1 MSDQPTPPTSHYI
14 HGTSP
19 TEQQRLS
26 LLNDYLNQASLRELG
41 LRGGEMVLDVGS
53 GLGQF
58 TRAMARAVGPTGQV
72 IGIEP
77 DSRQLAEA
85 QRQARDAGEAGLV
98 DFRQG
103 DALAMPLAPTE
114 WGTFDVA
121 HVRFVLEHVREPDR
135 IVRAMVRAVRPGG
148 RIILED
154 DDHELLRLWPEP
166 PGFGPLWQAYMRT
179 FDRLGNDPYIGRRL
193 VALLHEAGAAP
204 RRNTLI
210 FFGSCSGQANFDFLV
225 SNLAEILNGAR
236 QTMLREVLIDLNGF
250 DQALAA
256 LRTWGHRA
264 DAAIWYA
271 MSWADGVRKA

>member
-1 MSDQPTPPTSHYI
+1 MSDQPTPPASHYL

-26 LLNDYLNQASLRELG
+26 LLNDFLNQASLRELG
-41 LRGGEMVLDVGS
+41 LRGGEKVLDVGS

-58 TRAMARAVGPTGQV
+58 TRAMARAVGPTGRV

-77 DSRQLAEA
+77 DPRQLAEA
-85 QRQARDAGEAGLV
+85 RRQARDAGEEGLV
-98 DFRQG
+98 DFRPG
-103 DALAMPLAPTE
+103 DALAMPLAQAE

-121 HVRFVLEHVREPDR
+121 HVRFVLEHVRDPGR

-204 RRNTLI
+204 QRNTLI
-210 FFGSCSGQANFDFLV
+210 FFGSCSGQVNFDFLV
-225 SNLAEILNGAR
+225 NNLAEILVGAR
-236 QTMLREVLIDLNGF
+236 DVMLRERLLDPNGLE
-250 DQALAA
+250 QALAA

-271 MSWADGVRKA
+271 MSWAEGARKA